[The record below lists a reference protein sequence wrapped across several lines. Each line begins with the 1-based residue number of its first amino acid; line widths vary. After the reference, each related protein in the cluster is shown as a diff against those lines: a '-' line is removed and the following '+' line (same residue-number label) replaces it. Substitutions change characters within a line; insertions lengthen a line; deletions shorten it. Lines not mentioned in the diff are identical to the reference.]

1 MFIGKLKTTSKSL
14 KHTIRGTRNY
24 DYGWGGVSK
33 ILRIGNVRILDKHSL
48 GHFHILQLGASALRE
63 IAKKSGSRKCLVPT
77 ISILLAD

>member
-48 GHFHILQLGASALRE
+48 GHFHILSAGGYCLKRNGKKVWIKEMSGANN
-63 IAKKSGSRKCLVPT
+63 KH
-77 ISILLAD
+77 